1 MWFASEVA
9 HSTFTTS
16 TRACTDI
23 THQNNEPAKRFLR
36 TDQTVEKGEDSDEA
50 ERLYIPGLE
59 TATNYLKSM
68 IGPTVASPKQLK
80 AWLVGGESSDDVFE
94 FLKLDQAGDNL
105 LTNPNLDGWVT
116 SCNRTVFFVPVLD
129 QAVDFGLTSRLLSF
143 CELLQTYI
151 YVCKC
156 CQQR

>member
-68 IGPTVASPKQLK
+68 IGPTVASPNNSRPGSWVKNLRTTSSSFSS
-80 AWLVGGESSDDVFE
+80 WIRPETTSLRTPTWTVGSHLVIVQFFSFRY
-94 FLKLDQAGDNL
+94 
-105 LTNPNLDGWVT
+105 LTKRWTLG
-116 SCNRTVFFVPVLD
+116 
-129 QAVDFGLTSRLLSF
+129 
-143 CELLQTYI
+143 
-151 YVCKC
+151 
-156 CQQR
+156 